1 MTRADLIATAEDV
14 ASSDLPE
21 RERLGKLI
29 ELAAQARAL
38 EDPSERR
45 EAELEILRAAWPLL
59 ERTER
64 PVRAEAPAAEPV
76 AGDELTRE
84 VAAMRVRIARR
95 RALAPEAAE
104 VPVEGPRWASAV
116 LDVGGEVLAVHRDT
130 AAPYP
135 VRLFLDLDA
144 EASAAVVAGRLA
156 RRGFDPAAIAAVLEA
171 LEVPPHSRRR
181 VLEALRGGGES

>member
-1 MTRADLIATAEDV
+1 VTRADLIAAAEDV

-38 EDPSERR
+38 EASERR
-45 EAELEILRAAWPLL
+45 EAELEIFRAAWPLL

-64 PVRAEAPAAEPV
+64 PGVRPEAPAAEPV
-76 AGDELTRE
+76 AGDELARE
-84 VAAMRVRIARR
+84 VAAMNARIARR

-104 VPVEGPRWASAV
+104 VPVEGPRWSSAV
-116 LDVGGEVLAVHRDT
+116 LDVGDEVLAVHRDT

-135 VRLFLDLDA
+135 VALFVDLDA

-171 LEVPPHSRRR
+171 LEVAPHSRRR
-181 VLEALRGGGES
+181 VLEALRGGGEG

>member
-1 MTRADLIATAEDV
+1 MSATHLIATAEDV

-21 RERLGKLI
+21 RERLGALI
-29 ELAAQARAL
+29 ELVAQARAL
-38 EDPSERR
+38 EDPSGRL
-45 EAELEILRAAWPLL
+45 EAELGILRAAWPLL

-64 PVRAEAPAAEPV
+64 PVRAEGPAAEPV
-76 AGDELTRE
+76 AGDELARE

-104 VPVEGPRWASAV
+104 VPVEGPRWSSAV
-116 LDVGGEVLAVHRDT
+116 LDVGDEVLAVHRDT

-135 VRLFLDLDA
+135 VALFVDLDA

-171 LEVPPHSRRR
+171 LEVAPHSRRR

>member
-1 MTRADLIATAEDV
+1 VTRADLIATAEDV